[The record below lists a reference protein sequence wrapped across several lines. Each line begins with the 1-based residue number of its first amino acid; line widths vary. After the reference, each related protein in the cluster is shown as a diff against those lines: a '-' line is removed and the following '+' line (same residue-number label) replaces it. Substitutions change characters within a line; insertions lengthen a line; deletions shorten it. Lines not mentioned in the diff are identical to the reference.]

1 MTTDLCLTK
10 LWVDLAGI
18 KSDQRSIAQ
27 IANVSNVENANNV
40 RHLRNNNVPT
50 AELRP
55 FPQIL
60 TWLFSRWL
68 NCLQICHQIIQFPL
82 DLLSISQICHQI
94 AVTVSF
100 AFVRESCRERMLCA
114 SNFSLWSL
122 LIGFRLGPLFL
133 PVIQFTILLQSL
145 RSFCRK
151 FSTKC
156 LSKRGYKLLDY
167 HRTPLFDLIKSFL
180 RSRILIAY
188 GSDRR
193 GKKIYLETV
202 QPLMVRPS
210 LRGADFK
217 SVISRTHYFR
227 LSISGLSI
235 LAPLYLFL
243 FWFNHTWLQDT
254 WWMLMWCSWT
264 IRAGHVW

>member
-1 MTTDLCLTK
+1 M
-10 LWVDLAGI
+10 ARP
-18 KSDQRSIAQ
+18 KSDQRSGDQ

-40 RHLRNNNVPT
+40 RHLRNNNVRT
-50 AELRP
+50 AEPRP

-68 NCLQICHQIIQFPL
+68 NCLQICRQTLQFPL

-122 LIGFRLGPLFL
+122 LIGFRLDPLFL

-156 LSKRGYKLLDY
+156 LSKGVTNYWTTIGPHCLILSSHFSAAEFLL
-167 HRTPLFDLIKSFL
+167 LKALMV
-180 RSRILIAY
+180 AA
-188 GSDRR
+188 
-193 GKKIYLETV
+193 KKIYLENC
-202 QPLMVRPS
+202 PAFNGRP
-210 LRGADFK
+210 
-217 SVISRTHYFR
+217 V
-227 LSISGLSI
+227 
-235 LAPLYLFL
+235 
-243 FWFNHTWLQDT
+243 T
-254 WWMLMWCSWT
+254 WWSWFQKYNFQNSAPFPLLIQSRVHGWC
-264 IRAGHVW
+264 

>member
-1 MTTDLCLTK
+1 MTTNLCLYK
-10 LWVDLAGI
+10 LWEDMARP
-18 KSDQRSIAQ
+18 KSDQRSIDQ
-27 IANVSNVENANNV
+27 LANVSNVENANNV
-40 RHLRNNNVPT
+40 RHLRNNNVRT
-50 AELRP
+50 AEPRP

-68 NCLQICHQIIQFPL
+68 NCLQICRQTLQFPL

-114 SNFSLWSL
+114 SSFSLWSL
-122 LIGFRLGPLFL
+122 LIGFRLDPLFL

-188 GSDRR
+188 GSDGR
-193 GKKIYLETV
+193 GKKTLSRK
-202 QPLMVRPS
+202 LSS
-210 LRGADFK
+210 L
-217 SVISRTHYFR
+217 
-227 LSISGLSI
+227 
-235 LAPLYLFL
+235 
-243 FWFNHTWLQDT
+243 
-254 WWMLMWCSWT
+254 
-264 IRAGHVW
+264 